1 MTKTAKIAFRL
12 FLTGLLCLIPF
23 TTPASAARLQFKL
36 DFWDEESNLV
46 GNGQF
51 SYDDALSTC
60 LTTSG
65 GGVCEPNDPLYG
77 LLDAII
83 VTNLLTNASAT
94 IAGKTWG
101 LVGTSWWSDD
111 DSGQI
116 SNSLF
121 SVRGNYFMQEN
132 ELLFQDIRENVL
144 TQTGFLNL
152 YIAESSDNQGAGNW
166 QLSFFDLNSPNGFQS
181 DSGTW
186 QARPILA
193 NSSAEKVPEPSNLIG
208 RLIALGFASYPQG
221 QVIIPKLLS
230 LLKSK

>member
-23 TTPASAARLQFKL
+23 TTPASAAILQFKL

-94 IAGKTWG
+94 LAGKTWG

-121 SVRGNYFMQEN
+121 SVRGNYFMREN

-144 TQTGFLNL
+144 TQTGSLNL
-152 YIAESSDNQGAGNW
+152 YITESSDYQGTGNW
-166 QLSFFDLNSPNGFQS
+166 QLGFINLNSPNGYQT

-186 QARPILA
+186 QARLRA
-193 NSSAEKVPEPSNLIG
+193 ADSSAEKVPEPST
-208 RLIALGFASYPQG
+208 LIASLISISLASSSPS
-221 QVIIPKLLS
+221 QVIIARLFALS
-230 LLKSK
+230 KRQ